1 MKYDV
6 VQQSLEEFVKSNW
19 DLTSIQYDN
28 VPFNSD
34 LFTEYLQCHIAFGE
48 GLQRTVTQGC
58 YRQIGILM
66 LTVKTK
72 PGKGP
77 TRKLFLASTAAEMVR
92 SVLVLPVS
100 PLVAPSVYLKVPDL
114 MNDDKERHGWI
125 QTLVSCPFYYDI

>member
-1 MKYDV
+1 MKYNL
-6 VQQSLEEFVKSNW
+6 VQESLERFVRSNW
-19 DLTSIQYDN
+19 TITSIQYDN

-34 LFTEYLQCHIAFGE
+34 LYTEYLQCHIAFGE
-48 GLQRTVTQGC
+48 GHQRTVTQGC

-77 TRKLFLASTAAEMVR
+77 TRKLTLASAASDMVR
-92 SVLVLPVS
+92 SVLVLPVA

-114 MNDDKERHGWI
+114 INDDKERYGWVSAV
-125 QTLVSCPFYYDI
+125 VSCPFYYDF